1 MRIAQV
7 APLAEAVPP
16 KLYGGTERV
25 VSWLTEELV
34 RLGHAVTLF
43 ASADSRTSATLEGCW
58 PQALRLDPGH
68 PDPMLAHAAMLE
80 RLAGMA
86 DEFDVVHAHI
96 DWIHIP
102 LLRRLNVPFVT
113 TLHGRL
119 DLPNIETCFGQ
130 CFAETPFVS
139 ISDAQR
145 APLPEA
151 NWVGTVHHGLPED
164 LLTPNFAPKG
174 YLAFL
179 GRIAPEKGPE
189 AAIRLARAA
198 GLPLKIAAKVD
209 KVDEAYFEAKVW
221 PLIDG
226 HHIEF
231 IGEIDEQQKSTFLG
245 NALALLFPISWPEP
259 FGLVMVE
266 AMACATP
273 VIAFPCGSVPEVV
286 DDGITGFVVDAEHA
300 LSGIDEISKLE
311 RRQIRARFEQR
322 FTARRMARDYIRIYE
337 MLLQSSAMQQQTR
350 ADESA
355 AFGARRV

>member
-1 MRIAQV
+1 
-7 APLAEAVPP
+7 
-16 KLYGGTERV
+16 
-25 VSWLTEELV
+25 
-34 RLGHAVTLF
+34 
-43 ASADSRTSATLEGCW
+43 
-58 PQALRLDPGH
+58 
-68 PDPMLAHAAMLE
+68 
-80 RLAGMA
+80 
-86 DEFDVVHAHI
+86 
-96 DWIHIP
+96 
-102 LLRRLNVPFVT
+102 
-113 TLHGRL
+113 
-119 DLPNIETCFGQ
+119 
-130 CFAETPFVS
+130 
-139 ISDAQR
+139 
-145 APLPEA
+145 
-151 NWVGTVHHGLPED
+151 
-164 LLTPNFAPKG
+164 
-174 YLAFL
+174 
-179 GRIAPEKGPE
+179 
-189 AAIRLARAA
+189 
-198 GLPLKIAAKVD
+198 
-209 KVDEAYFEAKVW
+209 VW

-231 IGEIDEQQKSTFLG
+231 ISEIDEQQKSTFLG